1 MVTVGATGEVALT
14 ERPTAVARSIRQR
27 VFSGIQPSGNFHL
40 GNYLGAIRN
49 WVDQQAA
56 FDNIFCIVDLHA
68 LSQPTTRELLR
79 ANILSL
85 ANVLLASGLDPAQS
99 IIFVQSDV
107 REHTELCWLLGS
119 VTQYGE
125 LRRMTQF
132 KDKAGGKDE
141 RVSAA
146 LLFYPV
152 LQAADILL
160 YDTNRVPVGEDQ
172 KQHIELTRDIGAR
185 FNARYG
191 ETFVLPEPDIK
202 TAGARVMS
210 LEDPTRKMS
219 KSDANP
225 NAAIALTDDADTI
238 RRKIRRAVTDSGSEV
253 LAAPDKP
260 ALTNLLTIYSLL
272 SGEPIPAIET
282 RYAGKGY
289 GAFKSDLAEVVVT
302 SLAPIQTRLAEL
314 NKDPEVARAVLTDGA
329 ERARTRAAV
338 KMTEVR
344 DAWVS
349 VPVDRRIAL
358 ANDDRLVNGE
368 RRDQAA
374 DVRVLDVIQR
384 RRGARVH
391 TSDTPDRG

>member
-1 MVTVGATGEVALT
+1 VVTAGATGEAALT
-14 ERPTAVARSIRQR
+14 EKPTAVARTTRQR
-27 VFSGIQPSGNFHL
+27 VFSGIQPTGNFHL

-49 WVDQQAA
+49 WVDQQAE

-68 LSQPTTRELLR
+68 LSQPTTRDSLR
-79 ANILSL
+79 ANILNL
-85 ANVLLASGLDPAQS
+85 ANVLLASGLDPSQS

-107 REHTELCWLLGS
+107 PEHSELCWLLSS

-141 RVSAA
+141 QVGAA

-160 YDTNRVPVGEDQ
+160 YDTNKVPVGEDQ

-191 ETFVLPEPDIK
+191 ETFILPQPDIK

-219 KSDANP
+219 KSDASP
-225 NAAIALTDDADTI
+225 NAAIALTDEADMI

-253 LAAPDKP
+253 LASPDKP

-272 SGEPIPAIET
+272 SGEPISVIEA
-282 RYAGKGY
+282 RYAGAGY
-289 GAFKSDLAEVVVT
+289 GTFKSDLAEVVVS
-302 SLAPIQTRLAEL
+302 SLAPIQARLADL
-314 NKDPEVARAVLTDGA
+314 NRNPEVARAILANGA
-329 ERARTRAAV
+329 ERARTRAAA

-344 DAWVS
+344 D
-349 VPVDRRIAL
+349 RMGL
-358 ANDDRLVNGE
+358 GLG
-368 RRDQAA
+368 
-374 DVRVLDVIQR
+374 
-384 RRGARVH
+384 
-391 TSDTPDRG
+391 

>member
-1 MVTVGATGEVALT
+1 MATAGATGEVALP
-14 ERPTAVARSIRQR
+14 ERPTAVARTVRQR

-68 LSQPTTRELLR
+68 LSQPTTREMLR

-85 ANVLLASGLDPAQS
+85 ANVLLASGLDPGQS

-172 KQHIELTRDIGAR
+172 KQHIELTRHIGAR

-225 NAAIALTDDADTI
+225 NAAIALTDHADTI

-272 SGEPIPAIET
+272 NGEPIPAIEN

-289 GAFKSDLAEVVVT
+289 GAFKSDLAEVVVS
-302 SLAPIQTRLAEL
+302 SLAPIQARLAEL
-314 NKDPEVARAVLTDGA
+314 NQNPEVAQTVLTDGA

-338 KMTEVR
+338 KMTKVR
-344 DAWVS
+344 DRMGLG
-349 VPVDRRIAL
+349 P
-358 ANDDRLVNGE
+358 G
-368 RRDQAA
+368 
-374 DVRVLDVIQR
+374 
-384 RRGARVH
+384 
-391 TSDTPDRG
+391 

>member
-1 MVTVGATGEVALT
+1 VVTPGAAGGVALT
-14 ERPTAVARSIRQR
+14 EKPTAVGRTTRQR

-49 WVDQQAA
+49 WVDQQAN

-68 LSQPTTRELLR
+68 LSLPTTRESLR
-79 ANILSL
+79 SNILRL
-85 ANVLLASGLDPAQS
+85 ANVLLASGLDPSQS

-107 REHTELCWLLGS
+107 REHTELCWLLSS

-141 RVSAA
+141 QVSAA

-191 ETFVLPEPDIK
+191 NTFVLPQPDIK

-225 NAAIALTDDADTI
+225 NATIALTDDADTI

-253 LAAPDKP
+253 LASPDKP
-260 ALTNLLTIYSLL
+260 ALTNLLTMYSLL
-272 SGEPIPAIET
+272 KGEPVSVIED
-282 RYAGKGY
+282 RYIGKGY
-289 GAFKSDLAEVVVT
+289 GAFKSDLAEVIVS
-302 SLAPIQTRLAEL
+302 SLAPIQSRLADL
-314 NKDPEVARAVLTDGA
+314 NQNPDVARAILAEGA
-329 ERARTRAAV
+329 ERARSRAAM
-338 KMTEVR
+338 KMSDVR
-344 DAWVS
+344 DRMGVG
-349 VPVDRRIAL
+349 L
-358 ANDDRLVNGE
+358 G
-368 RRDQAA
+368 
-374 DVRVLDVIQR
+374 
-384 RRGARVH
+384 
-391 TSDTPDRG
+391 

>member
-1 MVTVGATGEVALT
+1 VVTVGATGEVALT
-14 ERPTAVARSIRQR
+14 ERPTAVARTVRQR

-210 LEDPTRKMS
+210 LEEPTRKMS

-253 LAAPDKP
+253 LAAPEKP

-272 SGEPIPAIET
+272 SGESIPAIET

-289 GAFKSDLAEVVVT
+289 GAFKSDLAEVVVS

-314 NKDPEVARAVLTDGA
+314 NQDPEVARAVLTEGA

-338 KMTEVR
+338 KMTEVQ
-344 DAWVS
+344 
-349 VPVDRRIAL
+349 DRMGL
-358 ANDDRLVNGE
+358 GP
-368 RRDQAA
+368 
-374 DVRVLDVIQR
+374 
-384 RRGARVH
+384 G
-391 TSDTPDRG
+391 

>member
-1 MVTVGATGEVALT
+1 VVTAGATGETALI
-14 ERPTAVARSIRQR
+14 EKPTAPDRTTRQR

-49 WVDQQAA
+49 WVDQQAD

-68 LSQPTTRELLR
+68 LSLPMSRESLR
-79 ANILSL
+79 ANILGL
-85 ANVLLASGLDPAQS
+85 ANVLLASGLDPSQS

-107 REHTELCWLLGS
+107 HEHTELCWLLGS

-132 KDKAGGKDE
+132 KDKARGKDE
-141 RVSAA
+141 QVSGA

-152 LQAADILL
+152 LQAADILI
-160 YDTNRVPVGEDQ
+160 YDTNKVPVGEDQ

-191 ETFVLPEPDIK
+191 ETFVLPQPDIK
-202 TAGARVMS
+202 AAGARVMS

-219 KSDANP
+219 KSDASP
-225 NAAIALTDDADTI
+225 NATIALTDDADTI

-253 LAAPDKP
+253 LALPNKP

-272 SGEPIPAIET
+272 SGEPTPVIEA
-282 RYAGKGY
+282 RYAGNGY
-289 GAFKSDLAEVVVT
+289 GAFKSDLAEVVVS
-302 SLAPIQTRLAEL
+302 SLAPIQRRLAEL
-314 NKDPEVARAVLTDGA
+314 NQNPEIARAILADGA
-329 ERARTRAAV
+329 ERARARAAG

-344 DAWVS
+344 DRMGLG
-349 VPVDRRIAL
+349 P
-358 ANDDRLVNGE
+358 G
-368 RRDQAA
+368 
-374 DVRVLDVIQR
+374 
-384 RRGARVH
+384 
-391 TSDTPDRG
+391 